1 MGRRIRHI
9 QRYRDIIMSLSRNGF
24 GFIIEELGLLEILSY
39 PKRLFKDGQ
48 QEIQTKTAAERVR
61 LFLEELG
68 PTFVKIGQI
77 ASTRRDIIP
86 SEFIKELEKLQDDVA
101 PFSFAEVKQI
111 IEQELAESIEEVF
124 REFDETPLAAASI
137 GQVHGAVIH
146 SGEPVAVKI
155 QRPGIGKVIETDL
168 EILQELALLA
178 EKRMAWAA
186 RYQLREIVDEFARSL
201 RAELD
206 YKIEGRNAEKI
217 SKQFKS
223 NQFIRIPRIYWDYST
238 SRVLTI
244 EYLQGDK
251 LNERIELKGYNRQVL
266 AERFVFAL
274 MHQML
279 IEGFFHGDPH
289 PGNVLVL
296 PGGVIAFL
304 DFGLVGRLTPELK
317 DQVASLVIALM
328 GQNSAGIIKAI
339 TRMGLVP
346 DDVNMGKLRSDVD
359 QLREKYY
366 DVPLSQISLGES
378 VTDLF
383 FVAQQHRI
391 TMPVDLTLLGKT
403 LLIMEGIVQKLDP
416 NLSIVKIAE
425 PFGHQLL
432 RERYHPKK
440 VAAKVWHDMDEYRE
454 LLINL
459 PKGIDELTHLIKT
472 GKLRLEFMI
481 PELNQF
487 LVKLDR
493 ISNRISFSI
502 VLLSFSIIMVGLI
515 IGSSL
520 VRQSTLLWNMHAIE
534 IGFGLASLMFIWL
547 LYAIFKSGRF

>member
-24 GFIIEELGLLEILSY
+24 GFIIEELGLSEILSY
-39 PKRLFKDGQ
+39 PKRLFWDDR
-48 QEIQTKTAAERVR
+48 QELQNKTAAERVR

-86 SEFIKELEKLQDDVA
+86 SEFIKELEKLQDKV
-101 PFSFAEVKQI
+101 PHFSFAEVKQI
-111 IEQELAESIEEVF
+111 IEQELGESIEEIF
-124 REFDETPLAAASI
+124 TQFHETPLAAASI
-137 GQVHGAVIH
+137 GQVHGAVVR
-146 SGEPVAVKI
+146 SGESVAVKI
-155 QRPGIGKVIETDL
+155 QRPGIRKIIETDL
-168 EILQELALLA
+168 EILQDLALLA
-178 EKRMAWAA
+178 EKRVERAA
-186 RYQLREIVDEFARSL
+186 RYHLRDIVDEFARSL

-217 SKQFKS
+217 SKQFNN
-223 NQFIRIPRIYWDYST
+223 NQFIRIPKIYWDYTT

-244 EYLQGDK
+244 EYLRGDK
-251 LNERIELKGYNRQVL
+251 LNELTELKGYNCQVL
-266 AERFVFAL
+266 AERFVFAI
-274 MHQML
+274 MHQIL

-317 DQVASLVIALM
+317 NHVASLVIALM
-328 GQNSAGIIKAI
+328 QRNSAGIIKAI

-346 DDVNMGKLRSDVD
+346 DDVNMVKLRSDVD

-378 VTDLF
+378 VNDLF
-383 FVAQQHRI
+383 FVARQHKIR
-391 TMPVDLTLLGKT
+391 MPVDLTLLGKT
-403 LLIMEGIVQKLDP
+403 LLIMEGLAQKLDP
-416 NLSIVKIAE
+416 NLSIITIAE
-425 PFGHQLL
+425 PFGHKLL
-432 RERYHPKK
+432 RERYDPRK
-440 VAAKVWHDMDEYRE
+440 VAATVWHEFDEYKE

-459 PKGIDELTHLIKT
+459 PKGIDELTHLVKM
-472 GKLRLEFMI
+472 GKLHLEFMI
-481 PELNQF
+481 PELDQF
-487 LVKLDR
+487 LTKLDR

-502 VLLSFSIIMVGLI
+502 VLLSFSIIMMGLI

-520 VRQSTLLWNMHAIE
+520 VRQSTLLWNMPAIE
-534 IGFGLASLMFIWL
+534 IGFGLASLLFIWL

>member
-251 LNERIELKGYNRQVL
+251 LNELIELKGYNRQVL